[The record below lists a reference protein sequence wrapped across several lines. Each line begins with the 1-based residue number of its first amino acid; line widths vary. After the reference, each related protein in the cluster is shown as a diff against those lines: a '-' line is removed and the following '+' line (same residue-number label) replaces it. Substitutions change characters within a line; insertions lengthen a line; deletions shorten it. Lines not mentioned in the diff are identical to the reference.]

1 MKKGPSQIQITAST
15 RSEPGK
21 NYPVYTSPVKP
32 AVEKPAQPARK
43 QKASRF
49 SSCFGGYKDPVKL
62 QKSREHRDGSRKK
75 HTKMW
80 R

>member
-1 MKKGPSQIQITAST
+1 MKNTASHIQITAST

-21 NYPVYTSPVKP
+21 KYPVYTSPVKST
-32 AVEKPAQPARK
+32 VEKPVHPAKK
-43 QKASRF
+43 QQTSHF
-49 SSCFGGYKDPVKL
+49 SSCFGGHKDPLKS
-62 QKSREHRDGSRKK
+62 QKSRERRDLSRKK